1 MEETEMTLE
10 KVLRK
15 AVQKEIASWLL
26 YNDLSRRMSQ
36 EVARDAFKKLAQQEK
51 SHQNRLEQYLRG
63 EIKEGALSG
72 GQAVDYKISEYL
84 EQPKIYPD
92 MALKDIFLLAA
103 NREKASHELYLGLA
117 EIHPEGEVRRLF
129 EELAAQ
135 ELEHKQRLEFLYT
148 EVAFP
153 QTDGG

>member
-36 EVARDAFKKLAQQEK
+36 ESAQDAFKKLAQQEK
-51 SHQNRLEQYLRG
+51 GHQIRLEKYLRG

-72 GQAVDYKISEYL
+72 TQALDYKITEHL
-84 EQPKIYPD
+84 EQPKIYPE
-92 MALKDIFLLAA
+92 MHLSDIFLLAA

-117 EIHPEGEVRRLF
+117 GMHPEGEVRKLF
-129 EELAAQ
+129 EEMAAQ
-135 ELEHKQRLEFLYT
+135 ELEHKQQLEFLYT

>member
-36 EVARDAFKKLAQQEK
+36 EIARDAFKKLAQQEK

-63 EIKEGALSG
+63 EVKEGALSG
-72 GQAVDYKISEYL
+72 GQAVDYKIAEYL

-117 EIHPEGEVRRLF
+117 GIHPEGEVRRLF

>member
-1 MEETEMTLE
+1 MEEAEMTLE

-15 AVQKEIASWLL
+15 AIQKEIASWLL
-26 YNDLSRRMSQ
+26 YNDLSRKMTQ
-36 EVARDAFKKLAQQEK
+36 ETAREAFRKLAEQEK
-51 SHQNRLEQYLRG
+51 GHQKLLEQYQRG
-63 EIKEGALSG
+63 EIKEGALSRA
-72 GQAVDYKISEYL
+72 QAVDYRISEYL

-92 MALKDIFLLAA
+92 MNLKDIFLLAA
-103 NREKASHELYLGLA
+103 KREKASHELYLSLA
-117 EIHPEGEVRRLF
+117 EIHPEGEVRKLL

-135 ELEHKQRLEFLYT
+135 ELEHKQQLEFLYT

>member
-1 MEETEMTLE
+1 MTEAELTLE

-15 AVQKEIASWLL
+15 AIQKEIASWLL
-26 YNDLSRRMSQ
+26 YNDLSRKASQ
-36 EVARDAFKKLAQQEK
+36 EAARDAFSRLAQQERG
-51 SHQNRLEQYLRG
+51 HQRRLEQYLRG
-63 EIKEGALSG
+63 EITEGALSST
-72 GQAVDYKISEYL
+72 QAVDYKIAEHL
-84 EQPKIYPD
+84 EQPKVYPD
-92 MALKDIFLLAA
+92 MNLKDVFLLAA

-117 EIHPEGEVRRLF
+117 AIHPEGEVRKLF

-135 ELEHKQRLEFLYT
+135 ELEHKQQLEFLYT

>member
-1 MEETEMTLE
+1 MEETEITLE
-10 KVLRK
+10 EVLRK

-36 EVARDAFKKLAQQEK
+36 EIAQDAFKKLAQQEK

-63 EIKEGALSG
+63 EIKGGALSST
-72 GQAVDYKISEYL
+72 QSVDYKIAEHL

-117 EIHPEGEVRRLF
+117 EMHPAGEVRKLF

-135 ELEHKQRLEFLYT
+135 ELEHKQQLEFLYT

>member
-36 EVARDAFKKLAQQEK
+36 EVARDAFKQLAQQEK

-63 EIKEGALSG
+63 EIKEGALGG
-72 GQAVDYKISEYL
+72 GQAVDYKIAEYL

-117 EIHPEGEVRRLF
+117 GIHPEGEVRRLF

>member
-36 EVARDAFKKLAQQEK
+36 EVARDAFKQLAQQEK